1 MSPSSV
7 SKRRKIAIAVL
18 LLVIAGIIFMPLRAV
33 LPGSGLSARKVDG
46 IVWDGSIRDLRLG
59 AMPLGDANARLHVLP
74 LFLLRAQFSLS
85 RGDAPFVP
93 GLQGSVTRRLGGF
106 SIEGVKAT
114 LPIGALVAPL
124 PAENLE
130 LQDVSVRFIA
140 GRCADAGGN
149 VRLTLSGG
157 MPGIDVSNGLLGKP
171 RCDRG
176 QLLLPLRSQSAMEQV
191 DVRVG
196 GDGNYEVTIFLE
208 GDRAEQGAALA
219 LSGFRV
225 VAGGYRMSRKGRF

>member
-1 MSPSSV
+1 MSH
-7 SKRRKIAIAVL
+7 RRKIAIAVL
-18 LLVIAGIIFMPLRAV
+18 LLVIAGIVFLPLRAV
-33 LPGSGLSARKVDG
+33 LPGSGFSARKVNG

-85 RGDAPFVP
+85 RGDAPYVP

-106 SIEGVKAT
+106 SVEGVKAT
-114 LPIGALVAPL
+114 LPIGALLVPL

-130 LQDVSVRFIA
+130 LQDFSARFIA

-157 MPGIDVSNGLLGKP
+157 IPGIDVANGLLGKP

-176 QLLLPLRSQSAMEQV
+176 QLLVPLRSQSAMEQV
-191 DVRVG
+191 DIRFS
-196 GDGNYEVTIFLE
+196 GDGGYEAAIFLE
-208 GDRAEQGAALA
+208 GDRTEQGAALA
-219 LSGFRV
+219 LAGFRPV
-225 VAGGYRMSRKGRF
+225 SGGYRMVRKGRF

>member
-1 MSPSSV
+1 MNR
-7 SKRRKIAIAVL
+7 RRKIAIAAL
-18 LLVIAGIIFMPLRAV
+18 LLVIAAIVFMPLRAV
-33 LPGSGLSARKVDG
+33 LPGDGFSARKVDG

-74 LFLLRAQFSLS
+74 LLLLRAQFSLS
-85 RGDAPFVP
+85 RGDAPYVP

-106 SIEGVKAT
+106 SVEGVKAT

-130 LQDVSVRFIA
+130 LQDVSARFIA

-157 MPGIDVSNGLLGKP
+157 IPGIDVSNGLLGKP

-176 QLLLPLRSQSAMEQV
+176 QLLVPLRSQSAMEQV
-191 DVRVG
+191 DIRFAADG
-196 GDGNYEVTIFLE
+196 GYEAVIFLE
-208 GDRAEQGAALA
+208 GDRTEQGAALA
-219 LSGFRV
+219 LAGFRSV
-225 VAGGYRMSRKGRF
+225 SGGYRMVRKGRF